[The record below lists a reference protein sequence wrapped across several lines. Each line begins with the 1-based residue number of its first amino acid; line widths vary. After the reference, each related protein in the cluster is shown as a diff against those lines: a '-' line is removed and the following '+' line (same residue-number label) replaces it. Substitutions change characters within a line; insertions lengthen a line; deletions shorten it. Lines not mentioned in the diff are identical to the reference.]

1 MAGAVHQKIIR
12 GIDRII
18 CPELELLERMEI
30 LLNTAWA
37 VVATVIV
44 CHWLRVEGR
53 DRADRRLQIV
63 ALAMLIV
70 ILFPVISVSDDL
82 WAAQNPAETV
92 GCQRRDHHASCPH
105 SIFPAIASL
114 PAPAVEELSFGIL
127 VCQAPRLSSLF
138 TVFNPA
144 LDSIE
149 NRPPPA
155 A

>member
-1 MAGAVHQKIIR
+1 M
-12 GIDRII
+12 
-18 CPELELLERMEI
+18 EL

-37 VVATVIV
+37 LLSVVIV
-44 CHWLRVEGR
+44 CHWLRVERR
-53 DRADRRLQIV
+53 DPADRRLRFI

-105 SIFPAIASL
+105 SIFPACAAL
-114 PAPAVEELSFGIL
+114 PEAAFADLSFGFMRAAKPL
-127 VCQAPRLSSLF
+127 NLALPSVE
-138 TVFNPA
+138 NPA
-144 LDSIE
+144 LAPIQ

>member
-1 MAGAVHQKIIR
+1 M
-12 GIDRII
+12 
-18 CPELELLERMEI
+18 EL

-37 VVATVIV
+37 LLSVVIV
-44 CHWLRVEGR
+44 CHWLRVERR
-53 DRADRRLQIV
+53 DPADRRLRFI

-92 GCQRRDHHASCPH
+92 GCQRRDHCVSCPH
-105 SIFPAIASL
+105 SIFPAVASL
-114 PAPAVEELSFGIL
+114 PTPAVEELSFGIL
-127 VCQAPRLSSLF
+127 VCRAPRLSSLF